1 MTHSLVSK
9 TAPKIPPISVP
20 TKFPSPKAVE
30 SNDPYAFLTS
40 YSLSAEKT
48 PCIFSSRAGI
58 PYGRMK
64 APPIPP
70 IAIPI

>member
-1 MTHSLVSK
+1 M
-9 TAPKIPPISVP
+9 P